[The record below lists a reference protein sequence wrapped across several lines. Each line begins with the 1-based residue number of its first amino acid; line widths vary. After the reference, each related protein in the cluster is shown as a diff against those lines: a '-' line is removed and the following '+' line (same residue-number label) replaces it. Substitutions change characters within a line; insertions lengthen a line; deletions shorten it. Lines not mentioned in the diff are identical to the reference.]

1 MPTSVMK
8 VGMLEI
14 RGLCCRYG
22 KDTTVLCLSLRIKE
36 GELVS
41 LIGANGVGKTMTLNA
56 VSALL
61 NNIEGR
67 LRFWERS
74 SRAPP

>member
-1 MPTSVMK
+1 MPASVRK

-14 RGLCCRYG
+14 RGLFCSYG
-22 KDTTVLCLSLRIKE
+22 KDTTVLGLSLSVKE

-41 LIGANGVGKTMTLNA
+41 LIGVNGAGKTTTLKA
-56 VSALL
+56 ASALL